1 MAPKRRPPH
10 PQDSAWL
17 QQTGQ
22 RLREQRERMPRPFG
36 ETTAEQARLIA
47 RELAMNEAARS
58 SGSAGGVPRVPGANA
73 PAGALIGAALQYH
86 RFSEE
91 GLMATGFEPQ
101 RQTVVVEGR
110 PVQAAS
116 NPSA

>member
-1 MAPKRRPPH
+1 
-10 PQDSAWL
+10 
-17 QQTGQ
+17 
-22 RLREQRERMPRPFG
+22 MPRPFG
-36 ETTAEQARLIA
+36 KSTAEQARLIA